1 MGWIGLLGLHEV
13 RVTLG
18 VHLPLL
24 VGGCCGG
31 TTSRLAARDSWHLGS
46 LGRLSRLAAVQGPCL
61 AAWVHL
67 VSLVWWH
74 PCWIGIRCSPLGGST
89 LAGGPLWRV
98 RRCLRGPLC
107 SRGICGGSALV
118 AASARSCCCCCH
130 RGGTRAVRVHGP
142 MLPTGG
148 TTPHLGTWRALGGLR
163 PWLCPL

>member
-1 MGWIGLLGLHEV
+1 MSQGIPA
-13 RVTLG
+13 
-18 VHLPLL
+18 HLRKWTEKEGTKWAKTSPP
-24 VGGCCGG
+24 GCANAQPVLWHPISG
-31 TTSRLAARDSWHLGS
+31 TSIHSPKT
-46 LGRLSRLAAVQGPCL
+46 
-61 AAWVHL
+61 HL